1 MTPDDAEDDAMR
13 RSTAVLLIS
22 LLVGFLAGPI
32 PPAVADVLVTQDG
45 ARIQTDG
52 PWEVKGR
59 LVVFT
64 RPDGSLASLR
74 LRDVDLTASEE
85 VTAAEKKA
93 QEEAEQDKAATESQD
108 EDKSREGEATWK
120 LTDADFTRR
129 WVVDEEGA
137 EDGSEESTEG
147 DEGDEAD
154 AASSDRTRPPEVV
167 SYERESDPVDQHV
180 IVTGVLAN
188 TTSTTAA
195 AVALEVSLFDE
206 EGQPIEMRRASVD
219 RTVLPPG
226 EETTFRAD
234 FPQVFAFAAVQFRPT
249 STNLETGEGEGP
261 RVPRPEDEEEAEAP

>member
-1 MTPDDAEDDAMR
+1 MRSMTA
-13 RSTAVLLIS
+13 LLLFS

-32 PPAVADVLVTQDG
+32 PPAFADVLVTQDG
-45 ARIQTDG
+45 SRIQTEG
-52 PWEVKGR
+52 PWEVQGR

-74 LRDVDLTASEE
+74 LHDVDLTASED

-93 QEEAEQDKAATESQD
+93 QEEVEQSEAQEEETAQ
-108 EDKSREGEATWK
+108 EGDATWK

-129 WVVDEEGA
+129 WVVDREDAEE
-137 EDGSEESTEG
+137 GSEESTEG
-147 DEGDEAD
+147 EGDEAE
-154 AASSDRTRPPEVV
+154 ATSSDRTRPPEVV

-188 TTSTTAA
+188 TTRTTAA

-206 EGQPIEMRRASVD
+206 ENQPIEMRRATVD

-234 FPQVFAFAAVQFRPT
+234 FPQTFTFAAVQFRPT
-249 STNLETGEGEGP
+249 STNLETGDGEGP
-261 RVPRPEDEEEAEAP
+261 RVPRPEDGEEAEAP